1 MDPMTEAKL
10 WRNPCGFAFRLNYL
24 ALRYN
29 TPCYRAVQEREGLS
43 RIEYVVIYSLAL
55 EPGGRAR
62 DIAASSGFPKNSLSR
77 AIAKLEGLK
86 LLRRKRDPDD
96 AREHSLH
103 LTRSGRALFERT
115 LPRFE
120 ARERQMLDALS
131 AKERRT
137 LSELLAKVV
146 EHVTALPDELPD
158 EPATAGA
165 VRTRGAA

>member
-10 WRNPCGFAFRLNYL
+10 WKNPCGFAFRLNYL

-29 TPCYRAVQEREGLS
+29 APCYAAVHEREGLS

-55 EPGGRAR
+55 HPGGRAR

-77 AIAKLEGLK
+77 AVAKLEGLK
-86 LLRRKRDPDD
+86 LVRGRRDTRD
-96 AREHSLH
+96 ARERVLH

-120 ARERQMLDALS
+120 ARENRMLDALS

-137 LSELLAKVV
+137 LSTLLAKVV
-146 EHVTALPDELPD
+146 EHTVALPDELPHV
-158 EPATAGA
+158 PAAA
-165 VRTRGAA
+165 RTRGAA